1 MAQGL
6 FLHKYDTKAKL
17 YSVTESGGLTNDDNK
32 IANEARVKA
41 LAFARAN
48 LFSEVA
54 ALGSSDQNTARSN
67 LGLAIGSDVQAYD
80 AELAALAA
88 LTSAA
93 DKGIQF
99 TGSGSA
105 ATYDLTAAGKA
116 LLDDADAA
124 AQRVT
129 MGVEIGVDVQAYD
142 AQLADIAGLSPTD
155 SNFIVGDGSNFVL
168 ESGATAR
175 SSLGLGSMATQNSGS
190 VNISGGAIS
199 GITDLAIADGGTGAG
214 TAAGARSNLG
224 LAIGSDVQA
233 YDAQLADIA
242 GLTPTDGHII
252 VGDGSNFVQE
262 SGATARASL
271 GLTIGTDVQAY
282 DAQLADI
289 AALTPTD
296 GNIIIGDGSNFVLES
311 GATARTSLGLG
322 TGDSPAFTSLS
333 LSGQSAALAL
343 NSQKITG
350 LADPTA
356 DQDAATKAYVD
367 SVKAGLDVKESVRVA
382 STAHI
387 SASYNSSAKTLTAS
401 SAGVLSID
409 GVETALNDRILVKDQ
424 STGSNNGIYKVTTAG
439 AAGSGTGPQT
449 SSPFTA
455 GDYVYG
461 SSVSSQINT
470 SNFDNTNAFD
480 ASTSSLS
487 WSSYSGAT
495 FQIDHR
501 SIIVIRTYS
510 GNVAYR
516 MTAAP
521 AGFTFTNGSS
531 ATLPLDGKGLVSS
544 HSTTTSIS
552 GGTYIVGIDVYEPRS
567 SGPEFSLDD
576 VLNGTIDQNTTSI
589 NLKTSSSP
597 ISYSGWEGGTLS
609 APFYIEVADSSSNKW
624 YWKVTAD
631 VNNNDTSV
639 TVEFDEDD
647 SHSATP
653 SFNLGSDFGSA
664 HSAGDIDFFASGS
677 GGSPVAAVLTRADD
691 FDSSAKI
698 TAGAFTFVAEGT
710 SNSDAGFVLTT
721 NDAITL
727 DSTAL
732 SFTQFSGAGQL
743 TAGDGLQKSGNTISA
758 DLKANGGVVIES
770 AELAVDLGASSIT
783 GTLAIGDGGTG
794 ATSASAARTALGL
807 AIGSDVQA
815 YDAQLADIAGL
826 SPTDSNFIVGDGS
839 NFVLESGST
848 ARASLG
854 LVIGTDVQAYDA
866 QLADVAGLNPAD
878 GAFIVGDG
886 SNFVAES
893 GSDAR
898 ASLGLNKGKA
908 SDMGVD
914 LSGSGAIQTIT
925 SSNPASPANF
935 AALQPQ
941 YVFDMSGAGAA
952 RTFNLPTSVGA
963 TAGAIV
969 GIKIKG
975 DMGSGASLVIA
986 APTASG
992 GGQEQIENAS
1002 GKGASLTLDGS
1013 YQAVKLML
1021 VEAHDNSNSAI
1032 HCWSVID

>member
-41 LAFARAN
+41 LALVKASN
-48 LFSEVA
+48 LSDLADA
-54 ALGSSDQNTARSN
+54 ATARTN
-67 LGLAIGSDVQAYD
+67 LGVAIGSDVQAHD
-80 AELAALAA
+80 AELDALAA

-190 VNISGGAIS
+190 VSISGGAIA
-199 GITDLAIADGGTGAG
+199 GITDLAVADGGTGASS
-214 TAAGARSNLG
+214 AADARTNLG

-242 GLTPTDGHII
+242 ALTPTDGHII

-271 GLTIGTDVQAY
+271 GLTIGTDVQAF
-282 DAQLADI
+282 DDQLADI
-289 AALTPTD
+289 AALSLSD
-296 GNIIIGDGSNFVLES
+296 GDFLVGDGSGAIVAES
-311 GATARTSLGLG
+311 GATVRTSLGLG
-322 TGDSPAFTSLS
+322 TGDSPAFTSIS
-333 LSGQSAALAL
+333 LSGQSAALAM

-367 SVKAGLDVKESVRVA
+367 STKAGLDVKESVRVA

-401 SAGVLSID
+401 SAGVFSVD

-439 AAGSGTGPQT
+439 AAGSGTGPNT
-449 SSPFTA
+449 SSAFTD
-455 GDYVYG
+455 GDYQYN
-461 SSVSSQINT
+461 SFVSTNISTTNFNT
-470 SNFDNTNAFD
+470 SAGFD
-480 ASTSSLS
+480 ASTTSLT
-487 WSSYSGAT
+487 WSSYSGAS

-501 SIIVIRTYS
+501 SIIVIKS
-510 GNVAYR
+510 GGGNVAYR
-516 MTAAP
+516 MTADP
-521 AGFTFTNGSS
+521 AGFSFSGGSA
-531 ATLPLDGKGLVSS
+531 ATLPLDGKGLVAS
-544 HSTTTSIS
+544 HSTTSAISI
-552 GGTYIVGIDVYEPRS
+552 GAYISGIDVYEPKS
-567 SGPEFSLDD
+567 AGPEFSLDD
-576 VLNGTIDQNTTSI
+576 VLTGTLDQNTTSI
-589 NLKTSSSP
+589 SIKTSSSP

-631 VNNNDTSV
+631 VNNFDTSI

-647 SHSATP
+647 SHNATP

-691 FDSSAKI
+691 FDSSDKI

-743 TAGDGLQKSGNTISA
+743 TAGDGIQKSGNTISA

-770 AELAVDLGASSIT
+770 SELAVDLGASSIT
-783 GTLAIGDGGTG
+783 GTLAVGDGGTG

-815 YDAQLADIAGL
+815 YDAQLADIAAL
-826 SPTDSNFIVGDGS
+826 SPTDANFIVGDGS
-839 NFVLESGST
+839 NFVLESGAT
-848 ARASLG
+848 ARSSLG

-866 QLADVAGLNPAD
+866 QLADVAGLTPAD

-914 LSGSGAIQTIT
+914 LSGSGAIQTVT

-1021 VEAHDNSNSAI
+1021 VEAHDNSSSAV

>member
-17 YSVTESGGLTNDDNK
+17 YSLTESGGLTNDDNK
-32 IANEARVKA
+32 LANEARVKA
-41 LAFARAN
+41 LALVKASN
-48 LFSEVA
+48 LSDLADA
-54 ALGSSDQNTARSN
+54 ATARTN
-67 LGLAIGSDVQAYD
+67 LGVAIGSDVQAYD

-142 AQLADIAGLSPTD
+142 AQLADIAALSPTD
-155 SNFIVGDGSNFVL
+155 ANFVVGDGSNFVL

-190 VNISGGAIS
+190 VSISGGAIT

-214 TAAGARSNLG
+214 SASAARTNLG

-252 VGDGSNFVQE
+252 IGDGSNFVQE
-262 SGATARASL
+262 NGATARASL
-271 GLTIGTDVQAY
+271 GLTIGTDVQAF
-282 DAQLADI
+282 DDQLADI
-289 AALTPTD
+289 AALSLSD
-296 GNIIIGDGSNFVLES
+296 GDFLVGDGSGAIVAES
-311 GATARTSLGLG
+311 GATVRTSLGLG

-449 SSPFTA
+449 SSPFTS
-455 GDYVYG
+455 GDYTYG
-461 SSVSSQINT
+461 SGVSTQINT
-470 SNFDNTNAFD
+470 SNFDNTSAFD
-480 ASTSSLS
+480 ANTSSLS
-487 WSSYSGAT
+487 WSSYSGAS

-501 SIIVIRTYS
+501 SIIVIRTYA

-521 AGFTFTNGSS
+521 AGFSFSNGSS

-552 GGTYIVGIDVYEPRS
+552 GGTYIVGIDVYEPLS

-589 NLKTSSSP
+589 NLKTSSSSP
-597 ISYSGWEGGTLS
+597 SYSGWEGGTLS
-609 APFYIEVADSSSNKW
+609 SPFYIEVADSSSNKW

-631 VNNNDTSV
+631 VNNFDTSI

-647 SHSATP
+647 SHSSTP

-677 GGSPVAAVLTRADD
+677 GGSPVAAVLTRDDD

-727 DSTAL
+727 DSTAMV
-732 SFTQFSGAGQL
+732 FTQFSGAGQL

-758 DLKANGGVVIES
+758 DLKSNGGVVIES

-783 GTLAIGDGGTG
+783 GTLAVGDGGTG

-826 SPTDSNFIVGDGS
+826 SPTDANFIVGDGS

-848 ARASLG
+848 ARSSLG

-866 QLADVAGLNPAD
+866 QLADVAGLTPAD

-893 GSDAR
+893 GSTAR
-898 ASLGLNKGKA
+898 ESLGLDKGKA

-914 LSGSGAIQTIT
+914 LSGSGAIQTVT

-952 RTFNLPTSVGA
+952 RTFNLPTSAGA

-992 GGQEQIENAS
+992 GGQEQIENAT

>member
-1 MAQGL
+1 MGKGL
-6 FLHKYDTKAKL
+6 YLHKYDTKAKL
-17 YSVTESGGLTNDDNK
+17 YSFTEAGDFTNDDNK
-32 IANEARVKA
+32 LANEARVKA
-41 LAFARAN
+41 LALVKASN
-48 LFSEVA
+48 LSDLADA
-54 ALGSSDQNTARSN
+54 ATARTN
-67 LGLAIGSDVQAYD
+67 LGVAIGSDVQAHD
-80 AELAALAA
+80 AELDALAA

-190 VNISGGAIS
+190 VSISGGAIA
-199 GITDLAIADGGTGAG
+199 GITDLAVADGGTGASS
-214 TAAGARSNLG
+214 ASDARTNLG

-252 VGDGSNFVQE
+252 VGDGTNFVQE
-262 SGATARASL
+262 SGAVARASL
-271 GLTIGTDVQAY
+271 GLTIGTDVQAF
-282 DAQLADI
+282 DDQLADI
-289 AALTPTD
+289 AALSLSD
-296 GNIIIGDGSNFVLES
+296 GDFLVGDGSGAIVAES
-311 GATARTSLGLG
+311 GATVRTSLGLG
-322 TGDSPAFTSLS
+322 TGDSPAFTSIS
-333 LSGQSAALAL
+333 LSGQSAALAM

-367 SVKAGLDVKESVRVA
+367 STKAGLDVKESVRVA

-387 SASYNSSAKTLTAS
+387 AASYNSSAKTLTAS
-401 SAGVLSID
+401 SAGVFSVD

-439 AAGSGTGPQT
+439 AAGSGFSPNT
-449 SSPFTA
+449 SAPFTA
-455 GDYVYG
+455 GEAQYSASAANLNISNVSG
-461 SSVSSQINT
+461 NSTQFSVN
-470 SNFDNTNAFD
+470 
-480 ASTSSLS
+480 LE

-495 FQIDHR
+495 VTVAAGSKYKLIT
-501 SIIVIRTYS
+501 SS
-510 GNVAYR
+510 GHFMIKSNGG
-516 MTAAP
+516 P
-521 AGFTFTNGSS
+521 ETFTNGSS
-531 ATLPLDGKGLVSS
+531 KTLYNLSYIASESTLSS
-544 HSTTTSIS
+544 VNASDITSIEYFEQTQAS
-552 GGTYIVGIDVYEPRS
+552 LLSIGDGGLDSTS
-567 SGPEFSLDD
+567 TSL
-576 VLNGTIDQNTTSI
+576 
-589 NLKTSSSP
+589 NLF
-597 ISYSGWEGGTLS
+597 SGWSGSTLS
-609 APFYIEVADSSSNKW
+609 APFFIEYDDGSNQW
-624 YWKVTAD
+624 YWRVTAD
-631 VNNNDTSV
+631 VNNGDTSI
-639 TVEFDEDD
+639 TLEFDVDD
-647 SHSATP
+647 SHSTSVSAYFP
-653 SFNLGSDFGSA
+653 ISPGSSESA
-664 HSAGDIDFFASGS
+664 ALFQSQS
-677 GGSPVAAVLTRADD
+677 GGSPIAAVLTRADD
-691 FDSSAKI
+691 FDTSAKI

-710 SNSDAGFVLTT
+710 TNSDAGFVLTT

-743 TAGDGLQKSGNTISA
+743 TAGDGIQKSGNTISA

-783 GTLAIGDGGTG
+783 GTLAVGDGGTG

-815 YDAQLADIAGL
+815 YDAQLADIAAL
-826 SPTDSNFIVGDGS
+826 SPTDANFIVGDGS
-839 NFVLESGST
+839 NFVLESGAT
-848 ARASLG
+848 ARSSLG

-866 QLADVAGLNPAD
+866 QLADVAGLTPAD

-898 ASLGLNKGKA
+898 NSLGLNKGKA

-914 LSGSGAIQTIT
+914 LSGSGAIQTVT
-925 SSNPASPANF
+925 SNNPASPANF

-1021 VEAHDNSNSAI
+1021 VEAHDNSSSAV